1 MRFDTHIAFGLLLFL
16 ITDYYLSLDYKV
28 IYLGLFVLLSLLPDI
43 DKHTSFLGKKMK
55 IISFI
60 FEKMFKHRGIFH
72 SLWAGAVLYI
82 ILDRFGYGLAAIGYM
97 GHVVLDMLNK
107 KGVRLLWP
115 FIKVRGIFVYGK
127 IGDTVLFY
135 IFVILSSF
143 IGLYAYVF

>member
-1 MRFDTHIAFGLLLFL
+1 MRFDTHIAFGVLLFL
-16 ITDYYLSLDYKV
+16 ITDYYLSLDNKV
-28 IYLGLFVLLSLLPDI
+28 VYLGLFVLLSLLPDI

-72 SLWAGAVLYI
+72 SLWVSIVLYI
-82 ILDRFGYGLAAIGYM
+82 VLARFGYGLAAIGYL

-115 FIKVRGIFVYGK
+115 FIRVKGLFLYGK

-135 IFVILSSF
+135 LFVMLSSF
-143 IGLYAYVF
+143 ICFYIYI